1 MQDLL
6 LFAKHQGHK
15 EGVESPSL
23 DRLAGEWMRVLGG
36 SLPGKH
42 ARVVGLKRGD
52 VTKLLPSAG
61 YAGGECVLA
70 MVTGNRAI

>member
-1 MQDLL
+1 
-6 LFAKHQGHK
+6 
-15 EGVESPSL
+15 
-23 DRLAGEWMRVLGG
+23 MRVLGG